1 MNGDGSRAGT
11 HSLLPFAIPKIS
23 PYLQTQTR
31 SDSVTQEAR
40 IGLQGVDEEVGIFC
54 GLVEVLVLSEIEV
67 LQAGQGHH
75 TWSTRQ
81 PSARLPLSVLCAF
94 VEDRGPSFTQK

>member
-1 MNGDGSRAGT
+1 MDTIQEQART
-11 HSLLPFAIPKIS
+11 PFCLLLISKTS

-31 SDSVTQEAR
+31 SDSITQEAR
-40 IGLQGVDEEVGIFC
+40 IGLQGFDEEVGIFC

-81 PSARLPLSVLCAF
+81 PSARLPLSVLCVF
-94 VEDRGPSFTQK
+94 VEDPASPKSSHS